1 MCQREPSPLT
11 HLEEKK
17 MDLILILGS
26 GAVGKMTVGQEL
38 MKITDFRLFHNHM
51 MIEPVLEIF
60 GSFQGQLV
68 TKLREEIF
76 EEFMKT
82 DYQGLIFTYMMG
94 FDFDSEWEYIKSLS
108 DKFEATGG
116 TVYYVELVADQEE
129 RLKRNK
135 SENRLNN
142 KASKRDLA
150 LSDERLKY
158 EDEHYRL
165 VSRDGEVPFEN
176 YIKID
181 NTHIEADKVA
191 AMIKEHFNLPDRSL
205 SELKRRIKL
214 VEVSENEIPELYEMQ
229 VKSFMPLYEKYH
241 DEGSP
246 AIESIERV
254 RKRFD
259 AQNRKYYFIMKDG
272 ARVGAINIGHKDPN
286 EKKVSYIS
294 PIFVLP
300 EFQNRGIGYV
310 AIRKAFEILPDVTCW
325 KLDTILQEP
334 ANCHLYEKCGFV
346 RVGEEKPV
354 NDKMTLIDYELR
366 LDESGN
372 EV

>member
-1 MCQREPSPLT
+1 
-11 HLEEKK
+11 

-51 MIEPVLEIF
+51 MIEPVIEIF
-60 GSFQGQLV
+60 GGFQGNLV
-68 TKLREEIF
+68 TRLREEIF

-82 DYQGLIFTYMMG
+82 EYQGLIFTYMMA
-94 FDFDSEWEYIKSLS
+94 FDWPSEWEYIRSLS

-135 SENRLNN
+135 SENRLKN
-142 KASKRDLA
+142 KASKRDLEI
-150 LSDERLKY
+150 SDSRLQY
-158 EDEHYRL
+158 EDAHYRL
-165 VSRDGEVPFEN
+165 VSNDGEVPFEN

-181 NTHIEADKVA
+181 NTNLEPDVVA
-191 AMIKEHFNLPDRSL
+191 NMIKERFNLPDRSKR
-205 SELKRRIKL
+205 ELMRRITL
-214 VEVSENEIPELYEMQ
+214 REVTGEEIPELHEMQ

-241 DEGSP
+241 DECSP
-246 AIESIERV
+246 AIESLERV
-254 RKRFD
+254 KKRFE
-259 AQNRKYYFIMKDG
+259 AENRKYYFIMKDG

-286 EKKVSYIS
+286 DKKVSYIS

-310 AIRKAFEILPDVTCW
+310 AIQKAFGLMPDVTTW

-334 ANCHLYEKCGFV
+334 ANCHLYEKGGFK
-346 RVGEEKPV
+346 RVGEETV
-354 NDKMTLIDYELR
+354 INDKMTVIDYELK
-366 LDESGN
+366 L
-372 EV
+372 